1 MRTTHSAA
9 AAPPT
14 SDAAQLLHL
23 YLRDHWALAGAGAA
37 LAKRAHRN
45 NRDTPWSRQL
55 ERVARDIADDED
67 QLDAIRHTLAA
78 DGGRARRV
86 AALGAERVARLK
98 LNGRVL
104 RYSPLSRVYEA
115 EGLCSGITAK
125 RQLWLALT
133 EAIGPTCAGA
143 DLGLLVERA
152 DDQLATVAGF
162 HRWAVTEAFQPVGP
176 TPHLH
181 PHPAPDTRS
190 VDS

>member
-1 MRTTHSAA
+1 MRTTSSA

-14 SDAAQLLHL
+14 SDATQLLHI

-37 LAKRAHRN
+37 LARRAHRH
-45 NRDTPWSRQL
+45 NRDTPWGHQL
-55 ERVARDIADDED
+55 ERVARDIAED
-67 QLDAIRHTLAA
+67 QEQLDAIRHALAA

-86 AALGAERVARLK
+86 AALGAERLARLK

-133 EAIGPTCAGA
+133 EAVGPSGAGA
-143 DLGLLVERA
+143 DLGALVERA

-162 HRWAVTEAFQPVGP
+162 HRWAVTEAFQPAGP
-176 TPHLH
+176 DPHE
-181 PHPAPDTRS
+181 AR
-190 VDS
+190 